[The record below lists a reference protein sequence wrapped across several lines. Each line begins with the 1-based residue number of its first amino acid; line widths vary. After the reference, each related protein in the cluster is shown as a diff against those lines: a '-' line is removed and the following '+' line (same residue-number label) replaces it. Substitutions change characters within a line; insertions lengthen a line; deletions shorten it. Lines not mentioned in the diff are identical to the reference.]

1 MREGDGLGD
10 GALGLSETMTR
21 MAGMGLRCIAAIE
34 LWMGQAR
41 TQKGHSYR
49 DFKVWK
55 RNLIVRPGH
64 LCFYWFVI

>member
-21 MAGMGLRCIAAIE
+21 MAGMGCIAAIE

-49 DFKVWK
+49 DLKV
-55 RNLIVRPGH
+55 
-64 LCFYWFVI
+64 